1 MSIPKKYKD
10 RIAKHCEK
18 LGKSPKEM
26 EKQLEDL
33 FKFLSSN
40 AKGLSES
47 KLWAL
52 SYSRWFGAL
61 RRETGSI
68 FSPAP
73 TWTGIIFGDSG
84 LMDFIE
90 IMKRKAEYLYKNPE
104 TKQKA
109 LTDMLVD
116 RNGVPLDPREKVNYG
131 RDENPNYG
139 RPFPEDEHSYY
150 RALYGVCSRGT
161 EFTDI
166 QFFRLNIN
174 DESAVEVEYPVRTT
188 VQFRA
193 NPKRKPK
200 YGFLD
205 LNAISN
211 KDLQVISVA
220 SDIPDIIDAL
230 DMTTWRT
237 YSIGDL
243 STLYGMH
250 KNDRSVP
257 VLLFAN
263 VATINPEVNDKTGN
277 RTLWID
283 DADLESFDTP
293 GVALFIKGDVP
304 LNFGLD
310 SKVLFVG
317 KPSKIGSGED
327 ERFIFDAKGYYAP
340 FEYLIPME

>member
-1 MSIPKKYKD
+1 M
-10 RIAKHCEK
+10 
-18 LGKSPKEM
+18 
-26 EKQLEDL
+26 
-33 FKFLSSN
+33 N
-40 AKGLSES
+40 
-47 KLWAL
+47 
-52 SYSRWFGAL
+52 
-61 RRETGSI
+61 T
-68 FSPAP
+68 
-73 TWTGIIFGDSG
+73 
-84 LMDFIE
+84 
-90 IMKRKAEYLYKNPE
+90 
-104 TKQKA
+104 
-109 LTDMLVD
+109 LTI
-116 RNGVPLDPREKVNYG
+116 
-131 RDENPNYG
+131 
-139 RPFPEDEHSYY
+139 EHSM
-150 RALYGVCSRGT
+150 VS